1 MHQLR
6 LWKAIKCIE
15 NPNLSRFSSVSAA
28 IILFVIIGAQ
38 CSANHRSQGI
48 VGVFDGHNTDSVQ
61 SPSTNR
67 SHHKA
72 SRKKNRNIPKTG
84 VLFNVHWNRKWQ
96 WRMEKKK
103 SGDEWWEPN
112 QRRALV
118 FAKRSRLMT
127 SSRLSNISSHCTTPE
142 KYSDT
147 EIESTEQQQSKK
159 YWIEVL
165 STPPLAVFSLS
176 LSCSLIIHG
185 TRNTSNIIQL
195 AQVVSFNLCKST
207 SYKNIHFQTIGE

>member
-1 MHQLR
+1 M
-6 LWKAIKCIE
+6 
-15 NPNLSRFSSVSAA
+15 A
-28 IILFVIIGAQ
+28 IIRTPYRVHRPIEAITRHREKKIEIFQRPAY
-38 CSANHRSQGI
+38 CSMYIEI
-48 VGVFDGHNTDSVQ
+48 VSGSEE
-61 SPSTNR
+61 
-67 SHHKA
+67 
-72 SRKKNRNIPKTG
+72 
-84 VLFNVHWNRKWQ
+84 
-96 WRMEKKK
+96 WRKKK

-142 KYSDT
+142 KCSDT
-147 EIESTEQQQSKK
+147 EIKSTEQQQSKK